1 MRTLFTLTLSLILT
15 LSLAAKNKINTHEKS
30 QITNLLNQQV
40 AAWNAGDIEKFME
53 TYLKS
58 DDLVF
63 VGSHGLT
70 YGWQATLNRYK
81 KSYPNKATMGTLSFK
96 ILGISKIDRKT
107 YFVIGHFKVTRKMG
121 DIGGHFTLVVQK
133 FGKKWLIISDHS
145 SAES

>member
-1 MRTLFTLTLSLILT
+1 MRTLLTLTLSLILT
-15 LSLAAKNKINTHEKS
+15 LSLGAKNKINTHEKS
-30 QITNLLNQQV
+30 QISNLLNQQV

-53 TYLKS
+53 TYIKS

-63 VGSHGLT
+63 VGSHGPT

-81 KSYPNKATMGTLSFK
+81 KSYPDKAAMGTLSFK

-107 YFVIGHFKVTRKMG
+107 YFVIGHFKVTREMG
-121 DIGGHFTLVVQK
+121 DIAGHFTLVVQK

-145 SAES
+145 SAEN